1 MLGTKA
7 IIITPDILAK
17 ACEIDEF
24 KGLWTGLERHST
36 GLNMLKEVA
45 EFGSDFKK
53 VLNALKDQPLTV
65 SMIRTLHATLMKE
78 QGMARFKTS
87 ANLMRVAKDE
97 HTVGWI
103 ETAPPEEAE
112 ALLEKLVTWANETLE
127 KRDLHPLL
135 AISVFAAVF
144 LQISPFEFENM
155 KTARFLATVLLLK
168 AGYSY
173 APYAPLD
180 KIMNER
186 AEIIYQALQ
195 MNQQSLES
203 GRPDWST
210 WLNCFLLV
218 LREQKNILY
227 TRMFEKDKDMAHLPT
242 LSGKIL
248 KLFEHHNRL
257 QMKQIIKLTKG
268 RRSTIKL
275 RMNEMVDQGYLKRYG
290 NARSTWYSLV

>member
-7 IIITPDILAK
+7 IVITPDILAK

-24 KGLWTGLERHST
+24 KGLWTGLEAHST

-45 EFGSDFKK
+45 EFGANFKK
-53 VLNALKDQPLTV
+53 VLTPLKDQPLTV
-65 SMIRTLHATLMKE
+65 NMIRTLHNTLSRE
-78 QGMARFKTS
+78 VGMANFKTE

-112 ALLEKLVTWANETLE
+112 MLLEKLVSWMNETLE

-155 KTARFLATVLLLK
+155 KTARFVTTILLLK

-173 APYAPLD
+173 APYVPLD

-186 AEIIYQALQ
+186 AEIVFQALQ
-195 MNQQSLES
+195 INQQSLEA
-203 GRPDWST
+203 GRPDWTT
-210 WLNCFLLV
+210 WMNCFLLV
-218 LREQKNILY
+218 LREQKDILRG
-227 TRMFEKDKDMAHLPT
+227 RMFEKDKDLSHMPT

-248 KLFEHHNRL
+248 KLFEHNNRL
-257 QMKQIIKLTKG
+257 QMKQIVKLTKG

-275 RMNEMVDQGYLKRYG
+275 RMNEMVDQGYIKRYG